1 MLFLDLDGTL
11 LDDERRH
18 YAVYSDVLQ
27 DPEMRGIPIPAAE
40 YWGLRKENKPI
51 EEILKRSR
59 LFPTKYQAF
68 RDRFE
73 AKLEAPEMLGLD
85 SLKVGVENSLG
96 KLYTKTPIVLVT
108 QRRDGE
114 ALESQ
119 LSSLGIRKYFVTVL
133 AGAPKRERRP
143 NPDARWKHK
152 VALIRT
158 RYKLPP
164 TQAVYIGDTETDV
177 KTAKDLG
184 YEVFLV
190 EGGHRKREL
199 QIKADPDRLVPDLP
213 GALKYLLPGGRWQR

>member
-18 YAVYSDVLQ
+18 YAVYTDVLQ
-27 DPEMRGIPIPAAE
+27 DPEMRGVPIPIVE
-40 YWGLRKENKPI
+40 YWGLRKEDKPI

-59 LFPTKYQAF
+59 LFPTKYTAF
-68 RDRFE
+68 KERFE

-85 SLKVGVENSLG
+85 VLKVGVENSLG

-119 LSSLGIRKYFVTVL
+119 LASLGIRKYFVTVL

-164 TQAVYIGDTETDV
+164 TQAVYIGDTENDV
-177 KTAKDLG
+177 KTARDFG
-184 YEVFLV
+184 WEVFLV

-213 GALKYLLPGGRWQR
+213 GALKHLLPGGRWQR

>member
-18 YAVYSDVLQ
+18 YAVYTDVLQ
-27 DPEMRGIPIPAAE
+27 DPEMRGVPIPSAE

-59 LFPTKYQAF
+59 LFPTKYQAY
-68 RDRFE
+68 RDRFD

-119 LSSLGIRKYFVTVL
+119 LSSMGIRKYFVTVL

-158 RYKLPP
+158 RYRLPP
-164 TQAVYIGDTETDV
+164 TQAVYIGDIEIDV
-177 KTAKDLG
+177 KTVRDLG
-184 YEVFLV
+184 FEVFLI
-190 EGGHRKREL
+190 E
-199 QIKADPDRLVPDLP
+199 I
-213 GALKYLLPGGRWQR
+213 GRAHV